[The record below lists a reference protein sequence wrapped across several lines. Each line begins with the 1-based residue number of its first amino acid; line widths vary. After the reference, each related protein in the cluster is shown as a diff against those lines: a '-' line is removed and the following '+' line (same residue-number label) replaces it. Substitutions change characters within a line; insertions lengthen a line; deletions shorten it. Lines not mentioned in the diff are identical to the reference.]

1 MLNTTDQDEL
11 LDALEEIFLKE
22 GYRDVT
28 FRALAARLECSNRK
42 IYAVA
47 PSKEAL
53 FIKIIARFFSK
64 VKREGWRRA
73 GAKKQLTERIR
84 DYLRVGIQAAERAGP
99 KFNEDIAS
107 IESGRILFDEFQ
119 TERINGL
126 KELIQ
131 EGIESGEFEGFHAHL
146 VAEVMIQSARR
157 IRDPDFLAQSGM
169 SFADGLTEL
178 SRLIRFGLVTR

>member
-1 MLNTTDQDEL
+1 MLKSVDQNEL
-11 LDALEEIFLKE
+11 LDALEEVFLKE

-53 FIKIIARFFSK
+53 FIKIMTRFFSK
-64 VKREGWRRA
+64 VKKEGWRRA
-73 GAKKQLTERIR
+73 ASDKPLTDRIR
-84 DYLRVGIQAAERAGP
+84 DYLRVGIEAAERAGP
-99 KFNEDIAS
+99 KFNADIAS
-107 IESGRILFDEFQ
+107 IKSGRVLFDEFQ

-157 IRDPDFLAQSGM
+157 IRDPDFLTQSGM

-178 SRLIRFGLVTR
+178 SRLIRFGLVAR